1 MNNVNLRKYMLVKIS
16 LLRAVL
22 SADPLLTLSV
32 VFRMATLP
40 KDLIEALQLS
50 VPWTTFEAF
59 AN

>member
-32 VFRMATLP
+32 VFPNGYPPEGLNRSTS
-40 KDLIEALQLS
+40 ALCALD
-50 VPWTTFEAF
+50 
-59 AN
+59 NI